1 MSGSYIK
8 IQANQAT
15 ITTTQNL
22 LDFEVPDYINGID
35 MDQSFINITYTIDT
49 TEADELVDGYL
60 EGVHNFIT
68 LFNGIGLVP
77 ASPIVDQAG
86 HALFNSCLVRNVSLT
101 AQRGGQLESIQRADL
116 INQVK
121 QQFTKNIGDIQ
132 GELHESIMNLP
143 MEYNYGSNQARN
155 LITEGTMG
163 TLTAQQWQNRCY
175 RTGVMRINLKDVLG
189 LGSSTL
195 NLAQL
200 GALRIH
206 MEANLNK
213 FTLKEVPCFEGSA
226 DPPTIKGGFESY
238 WEPQA
243 AQLPLAIND
252 PNPSQLKFASSNF
265 QFLSRKNCPFHV
277 GMKVSF
283 ALTQAGNVNTAE
295 TVLIKS
301 MTWETVAGTG
311 GTPNVSEGATVVV
324 VFSGAILDGIVAT
337 APITAIKM
345 YPVYA
350 ASSTL
355 NYLTAELVVKTVANP
370 PQARGL
376 RYRTFE
382 TQQDY
387 AVASTNFNRTYEI
400 PANAIASLVCFDTAV
415 NNDQF
420 SNSFEPH
427 LNKYHL
433 FVDNVGQ
440 TDRPVTMRTSAP
452 FSKSPLHGIM
462 FEKTL
467 EVMGLPYKNN
477 LDVLPRQIVAG
488 TIADPTLASVITE
501 AEIFQPHTANRVT
514 VLPVIYEATGQRKL
528 LNIDLNKSVD
538 GSNLNLAIFQMVE
551 RTVEY

>member
-15 ITTTQNL
+15 ITSSQNL
-22 LDFEVPDYINGID
+22 VDFEVPDYINGID
-35 MDQSFINITYTIDT
+35 MEKSFMNITYTIDT
-49 TEADELVDGYL
+49 EEVDSTTGT
-60 EGVHNFIT
+60 GVHNFIT
-68 LFNGIGLVP
+68 LFNGIGRTTV
-77 ASPIVDQAG
+77 AHESG
-86 HALFNSCLVRNVSLT
+86 HTLFNSCLVRNVNLT

-132 GELHESIMNLP
+132 GSLHESIRNLP
-143 MEYNYGSNQARN
+143 LEYNYGANQARN
-155 LITEGTMG
+155 LVTEGSMG
-163 TLTAQQWQNRCY
+163 VSTDVERY
-175 RTGVMRINLKDVLG
+175 ERRGVFRVNLKDVLG

-206 MEANLNK
+206 AELNLNK
-213 FTLKEVPCFEGSA
+213 FTLKEVPCFDGA
-226 DPPTIKGGFESY
+226 TPPVIKGGVEAY
-238 WEPQA
+238 WATQTVTVA
-243 AQLPLAIND
+243 NPLNVAD
-252 PNPSQLKFASSNF
+252 ANPTELDFGSTPLML
-265 QFLSRKNCPFHV
+265 LSKKNCPFHV
-277 GMKVSF
+277 GMKVGF
-283 ALTQAGNVNTAE
+283 VITQTGGGNTTVE
-295 TVLIKS
+295 TIIKS
-301 MTWETVAGTG
+301 MTWEATAMDG
-311 GTPNVSEGATVVV
+311 GPPIISGGSKVSL
-324 VFSGAILDGIVAT
+324 VFQTAILDGAVAT
-337 APITAIKM
+337 NAITGIRM
-345 YPVYA
+345 FPVYA
-350 ASSTL
+350 DPALTKL
-355 NYLTAELVVKTVANP
+355 NYVKAELVVKTVSNP

-387 AVASTNFNRTYEI
+387 AGASTSFNRTYEI
-400 PANAIASLVCFDTAV
+400 PSNAIASLVCFDTA
-415 NNDQF
+415 QSGTSF
-420 SNSFEPH
+420 SNSFEAH
-427 LNKYHL
+427 LNQYQL
-433 FVDNVGQ
+433 FVDNIGQ
-440 TDRPVTMRTSAP
+440 TDRPVKIRTATP
-452 FSKSPLHGIM
+452 YSKSPLHGIM